1 MSFQFRVYTLFFAS
15 GVAGLIYQVV
25 WLRMLSRIMG
35 VTIYATST
43 VLAAFMGG
51 LALGSFVLGKYVD
64 RQPKPLRIYGV
75 LELLIGISAILVP
88 LALAASMPLYA
99 WAYGATG
106 EAAGVFRVIYTLLVL
121 LVPTT
126 MMGGT
131 LPVLTSCLVR
141 SEGLFGKNFSLLY
154 GLNTIGA
161 VVGVL
166 LCGFVTIGLFG
177 EWISIFIGVALNLG
191 VAVVALQLSAKLRE
205 GEADAVVTAA
215 PEVEEAAATT
225 ISPYGDGIR
234 RLVLV
239 AFALSGFTALAYEII
254 WTRQLIIFLRTSI
267 YAFSGMLAVFLT
279 GIALGSL
286 VMNKA
291 VDRLKSPLLVFGG
304 LELLVG
310 FLSLFNLYL
319 FSPLDSNVARAVFGL
334 SAAGWAT
341 LSIVLPL
348 TLVFGMIFPTAAVCY
363 AKSANKAGSAVG
375 GLYSANTVGSILGA
389 LFAGFLL
396 VPSLGSTNTVLVL
409 AVING
414 LLGVTLIAMEPARGW
429 VWKGVSY
436 AVSVPVILLLAIG
449 VGTTRSSPQSK
460 GASSTAS
467 APRGFRAVTRS
478 YPIRTRSTFTARGSK
493 APSRLSRSTASSS
506 SGSTGQA

>member
-1 MSFQFRVYTLFFAS
+1 M
-15 GVAGLIYQVV
+15 
-25 WLRMLSRIMG
+25 
-35 VTIYATST
+35 
-43 VLAAFMGG
+43 
-51 LALGSFVLGKYVD
+51 
-64 RQPKPLRIYGV
+64 
-75 LELLIGISAILVP
+75 
-88 LALAASMPLYA
+88 
-99 WAYGATG
+99 
-106 EAAGVFRVIYTLLVL
+106 
-121 LVPTT
+121 
-126 MMGGT
+126 
-131 LPVLTSCLVR
+131 
-141 SEGLFGKNFSLLY
+141 
-154 GLNTIGA
+154 
-161 VVGVL
+161 
-166 LCGFVTIGLFG
+166 
-177 EWISIFIGVALNLG
+177 
-191 VAVVALQLSAKLRE
+191 
-205 GEADAVVTAA
+205 
-215 PEVEEAAATT
+215 EEAAATT